1 MFCVFIA
8 NFDALS
14 TDRKKKCVHGHR
26 KCAAVFKNV
35 AKDATVQC
43 TMHKRHFLCKGGWM
57 TSVVKD
63 LRGNGAEITAANL
76 ERIVQSL
83 FLFFTLFYI
92 VCLSH
97 NTESTWGIGTGIVQI
112 QCPALIR
119 QGLLWTTKTSGGGY
133 LQISG
138 SLCGDRGRQNREKSP
153 QVLAPPISTAV
164 KNYSR

>member
-1 MFCVFIA
+1 MFCVLIA

-14 TDRKKKCVHGHR
+14 TDQKKKCVHGHR

-35 AKDATVQC
+35 AKGATVQC
-43 TMHKRHFLCKGGWM
+43 TMHKRHFSCKGGCT

-63 LRGNGAEITAANL
+63 LRGHGAEITAANL
-76 ERIVQSL
+76 EQIVQFCFVFLRCFIL
-83 FLFFTLFYI
+83 F
-92 VCLSH
+92 VCH
-97 NTESTWGIGTGIVQI
+97 TNRNQPEESE
-112 QCPALIR
+112 QCPTLIR

-138 SLCGDRGRQNREKSP
+138 PLCSDRGRQNREKSL

-164 KNYSR
+164 KATADS